1 MVNKNSSVSKIIIF
15 SVVFLVIGGVGGY
28 LIGEHS
34 SKSNFRGENF
44 NFPNDNFQINES
56 VKSEITS
63 FFESTSDTEDIN
75 NYCQNNPRY
84 CMEYCRTINPS
95 DTRCEE
101 LTANFRGGIP
111 TR

>member
-1 MVNKNSSVSKIIIF
+1 MVNKNSSVSKIIVF
-15 SVVFLVIGGVGGY
+15 SVIFFIIGGVGGY

-44 NFPNDNFQINES
+44 NFSNDNFQINES

-63 FFESTSDTEDIN
+63 FFDNTQDSEEIDA
-75 NYCQNNPRY
+75 YCKNNPSY

-95 DTRCEE
+95 DIRCEE
-101 LTANFRGGIP
+101 LTANFRGGMP
-111 TR
+111 AR